1 MKLDKMKTVGLRDMH
16 PMQVYH
22 LMEMVGMSLN
32 LAAMTRDADI
42 LEETEAYCDELIKL
56 FGGVG
61 VSMLID
67 IDTGLNSNSS
77 TSIH

>member
-1 MKLDKMKTVGLRDMH
+1 MT
-16 PMQVYH
+16 
-22 LMEMVGMSLN
+22 LN

-61 VSMLID
+61 VSMSID
-67 IDTGLNSNSS
+67 IDPGFTQGGSQSV
-77 TSIH
+77 H